1 MNDTATH
8 TATHTA
14 KAAAQAVNEAEIVWK
29 EANVR
34 AHKARYNAQLTG
46 GAQ

>member
-8 TATHTA
+8 TATHTVE
-14 KAAAQAVNEAEIVWK
+14 AAEAVNEAEIVWK

-34 AHKARYNAQLTG
+34 AHKVRYNAQLTG